1 MKEKAQ
7 PLFAVFSF
15 LIFTALS
22 ISLVSA
28 AFTVSVSTPSKS
40 LVENNQVSVTVTVT
54 NPGTSSESN
63 VVVQLAGSPTQWF
76 GSPLVQDCSVISSIA
91 ASQSQTST
99 CILRPT
105 AVGTDLTLTATAE
118 SSGGTTGSGNTGGI
132 SVSSQ
137 SGSLTASVSAPS
149 SAALSS
155 TLYASVSVTAPSTAD
170 ATNVRTTASLS
181 GACSLVTTTVPS
193 SQTLGTVSK
202 GTTKSSLSW
211 EVLGSSSAGTCT
223 VTVNVESDSA
233 GSASPSKS
241 VTVGTVSSSTS
252 TSTSSAGGASSGGGG
267 GGGAGAAA
275 TAKVSESKKEAT
287 VKISSIAANSEST
300 IFVSSPEISITELK
314 IRVGNAVENVE
325 VTFKKLDEKP
335 SEVALDAPGIVNQY
349 IRIDKVNISDS
360 DIREARIEFKVE
372 NSWLLANNIDENM
385 VSLYR
390 YADGQWSQLPTEK
403 VSEDGTNVH
412 YEATSP
418 GLSLF
423 AVSGEVRREAP
434 QEPSEAAGEDVSRV
448 IGGFLKENWWILA
461 VIFAVIAGGIVFSLK
476 KGRRHLHR
484 A

>member
-28 AFTVSVSTPSKS
+28 AFTVSVGTPSKS
-40 LVENNQVSVTVTVT
+40 LVENDQVSVTVTVT
-54 NPGTSSESN
+54 NPGTSTETN

-76 GSPLVQDCSVISSIA
+76 GSPLVQDCSVVSSIA

-137 SGSLTASVSAPS
+137 SSSLTASVSAPS

-252 TSTSSAGGASSGGGG
+252 TSTSSAGGAASGGGG
-267 GGGAGAAA
+267 GGGAAA

-335 SEVALDAPGIVNQY
+335 SEVALDVPGIVNQY

-360 DIREARIEFKVE
+360 DIQEVKIEFKVE

-385 VSLYR
+385 LSLYR

-412 YEATSP
+412 YQATSP

-448 IGGFLKENWWILA
+448 IDGFLKENWWILA

-484 A
+484 V

>member
-15 LIFTALS
+15 LIFTAFS

-28 AFTVSVSTPSKS
+28 AFTVSVGTPSKS
-40 LVENNQVSVTVTVT
+40 LVENDQVSVTVTVT
-54 NPGTSSESN
+54 NPGTSTETN

-252 TSTSSAGGASSGGGG
+252 TSTSSAGGAASGGGG
-267 GGGAGAAA
+267 GGGAAA

-335 SEVALDAPGIVNQY
+335 SEVALDVPGIVNQY
-349 IRIDKVNISDS
+349 IQIDKVNISDS
-360 DIREARIEFKVE
+360 DIKEVKIEFKVE
-372 NSWLLANNIDENM
+372 NSWLLANNIDENTL
-385 VSLYR
+385 SLYR

-412 YEATSP
+412 YQATSP

-484 A
+484 V